1 MYIYCIC
8 FCLFPVD
15 VNHSGKKIGSINDY
29 DPIGPGSARTPN
41 KQANKQT
48 QEWEETVPLDSKKN
62 CKQKIL
68 LILKNLCYW
77 N

>member
-1 MYIYCIC
+1 MYFIYRLWI
-8 FCLFPVD
+8 CLFPVD

-41 KQANKQT
+41 KQK

-62 CKQKIL
+62 R
-68 LILKNLCYW
+68 N
-77 N
+77 